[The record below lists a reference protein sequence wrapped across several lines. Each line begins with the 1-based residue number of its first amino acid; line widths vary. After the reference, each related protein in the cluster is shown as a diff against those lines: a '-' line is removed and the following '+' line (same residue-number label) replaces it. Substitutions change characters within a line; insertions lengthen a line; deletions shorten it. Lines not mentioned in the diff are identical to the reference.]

1 MPWRIGVRR
10 LDNAAAAGESWRH
23 GYEGY
28 GRRDRWQRAFMF
40 SMLSRLSPSSS
51 MGFLSEF
58 HAVRLREWRT
68 NVSTST
74 SPA

>member
-1 MPWRIGVRR
+1 
-10 LDNAAAAGESWRH
+10 
-23 GYEGY
+23 
-28 GRRDRWQRAFMF
+28 MF

-68 NVSTST
+68 NVSIST